1 MVPKENYM
9 AKILEFPEDRCIQKN
24 LHVAKETLKD
34 MYDSI
39 KMCYSTIEKLEEKIQ
54 ETEHEYDVLFTQYV
68 KARGLDNVEL
78 EYIQWVSG
86 DIKINLE
93 TGEVSY
99 ESAFQEETEDPE
111 PRGSA

>member
-1 MVPKENYM
+1 M

-68 KARGLDNVEL
+68 KAWWSRQCRTGIYTMGKRG
-78 EYIQWVSG
+78 Y
-86 DIKINLE
+86 
-93 TGEVSY
+93 
-99 ESAFQEETEDPE
+99 
-111 PRGSA
+111 